1 MATEYIDLTPNT
13 TNTFH
18 MLIAIVKNG
27 KPSDAKWAEGELIRY
42 AKWID
47 DEIQSRKAAAA

>member
-13 TNTFH
+13 TNTFQ